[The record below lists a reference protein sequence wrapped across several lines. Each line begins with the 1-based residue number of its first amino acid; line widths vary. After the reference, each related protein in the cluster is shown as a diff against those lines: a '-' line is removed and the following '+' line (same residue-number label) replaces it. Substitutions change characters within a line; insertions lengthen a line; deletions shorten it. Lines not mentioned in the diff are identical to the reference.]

1 MAAVLKKRALAEY
14 SQTIQ
19 EEPPKPVKK
28 LRLVKK
34 LTLGNSAIV
43 YIGLLEKSK
52 SSNDALQ
59 VLVRIADCLKFEYE
73 VVSTVR
79 AKILALFA
87 DISKEQGA
95 DIPSITE
102 ELISLLKKEESH
114 KVLAQGVSA
123 LLKIGRLQPDNQGLH
138 QKIVQVAIQRLKDTS
153 HLVKCTS
160 LELIGDLLPVGA
172 TVETSPGSIMRLVGD
187 YTHSDEGRVRSAAFR
202 AMMTLHG
209 RGLTLDPSVYSEACL
224 ALKDDYEI
232 VRQEALRLVWV
243 LGRTYPENIIV
254 LPSSDEEVRLVDD
267 AFGKLCNM
275 INDLSMNVRTLAAE
289 KLGSMTLVSPKF
301 LHQTLDKKL
310 MSNMRKKRSAH
321 ERAWESITSGEWA
334 SGKNWSDDAPREV
347 IDAESVSL
355 MSSGSCGAFVH
366 GLEDE
371 FLEVRYASVESVCQ
385 LSLDNPQFAHMSL
398 DFLVD
403 MFNDEIEEVRIK
415 AIDSLTRISRH
426 IVLREDQLETILG
439 ALKDFSMDVREGLHK
454 MLASCRLS
462 SKNCLQM
469 CVESLLENLKKYPM
483 DRRST
488 WHCLQKI
495 GQSHPELTLP
505 LVPELLAIHPFFD
518 TPEPDVEDPACIL
531 HSHTLWFNV
540 CELELEQFYNIQHLY
555 VCILILVFNAAQQ
568 SPTMLQLFE
577 EHTLKH
583 YSYLRDTMPT
593 LVPALKSYEP
603 PIILTRAVCSQ
614 LVGSSR
620 PADPAPLSTGSAQYL
635 SDILAR
641 IETAPSSCVRRELM
655 EACRH
660 DLSRLATIDRAIPGA
675 LQFSALY
682 ISSQL
687 LMIDILSNKLWSNPS
702 ALASQQGN
710 VVKNCISQL
719 LSQCLKLQHLYVGLN
734 TEDLSC
740 VKQFK
745 LKALALQLVYIVRGS
760 NFSALAL
767 CEHFL
772 ETVEDTQRYLSE
784 HEVQPEAFT
793 SSLFKELG
801 LLEDT
806 KPGPVA
812 RCLLPLL
819 QVSTPAPLPHTN
831 IEVERKLK
839 GVGESNS
846 NAAVERSFSIIKECL
861 VENLHE
867 DGLIAQ
873 YVTYDAVTAAGGLI
887 NMTISKKM
895 IYAVRDAPGIR
906 KEVLDKKK
914 KIEIDLSQ
922 KRKTASEEIRKL
934 EVKRR
939 TVLQKAKE
947 EEEIRS
953 SMAVISEPTGD
964 LETALKFTAGLV
976 LGVHCDALLHNIQDI
991 STLRIKVKYPD
1002 QQTHLLVP
1010 RPTDLRPLEPPD
1022 HRLLTTILLS
1032 HHVWTEA
1039 CIVEVS
1045 LALDVARAESGL
1057 AGRKVLSSGSMR
1069 SDDPWV
1075 LDLCRPV
1082 KVLVSPKPIKRGI

>member
-1 MAAVLKKRALAEY
+1 MLDGRGEGISASSGNIVEY
-14 SQTIQ
+14 CDSASD

-59 VLVRIADCLKFEYE
+59 VLVRIADCLKFEEEDIPDVIKKLSEYFQYE

-439 ALKDFSMDVREGLHK
+439 ALKDLLITVKTFVCQDFSMDVREGLHK

-540 CELELEQFYNIQHLY
+540 CELELEQFYNIQHLCLNSLFLVPHLTSCLD

-831 IEVERKLK
+831 IKMGRKLK
-839 GVGESNS
+839 GVRESNS
-846 NAAVERSFSIIKECL
+846 NAAVERSFSMNKECL

-873 YVTYDAVTAAGGLI
+873 Y
-887 NMTISKKM
+887 
-895 IYAVRDAPGIR
+895 
-906 KEVLDKKK
+906 
-914 KIEIDLSQ
+914 
-922 KRKTASEEIRKL
+922 
-934 EVKRR
+934 
-939 TVLQKAKE
+939 
-947 EEEIRS
+947 IRS

>member
-19 EEPPKPVKK
+19 EEPPKPAKK

-59 VLVRIADCLKFEYE
+59 VLVRIADCLKFEEEDIPDVIKKLSEYFQYE

-347 IDAESVSL
+347 IDADSVSL
-355 MSSGSCGAFVH
+355 MGSGSCGAFVH

-403 MFNDEIEEVRIK
+403 MFNDEIEDVRIK

-518 TPEPDVEDPACIL
+518 TPEPDVEDPA
-531 HSHTLWFNV
+531 
-540 CELELEQFYNIQHLY
+540 Y

-593 LVPALKSYEP
+593 LVPALK
-603 PIILTRAVCSQ
+603 L
-614 LVGSSR
+614 LGSSR

-635 SDILAR
+635 SAILAR

-687 LMIDILSNKLWSNPS
+687 LMMDILSNKLWSNPS

-784 HEVQPEAFT
+784 HEVQPEVFT
-793 SSLFKELG
+793 SALFKELG

-831 IEVERKLK
+831 I
-839 GVGESNS
+839 
-846 NAAVERSFSIIKECL
+846 
-861 VENLHE
+861 
-867 DGLIAQ
+867 
-873 YVTYDAVTAAGGLI
+873 
-887 NMTISKKM
+887 
-895 IYAVRDAPGIR
+895 
-906 KEVLDKKK
+906 
-914 KIEIDLSQ
+914 
-922 KRKTASEEIRKL
+922 
-934 EVKRR
+934 
-939 TVLQKAKE
+939 
-947 EEEIRS
+947 EIRS

-1022 HRLLTTILLS
+1022 HRLLTTVLLS

-1057 AGRKVLSSGSMR
+1057 AGRKVLSSGSVR

>member
-1 MAAVLKKRALAEY
+1 
-14 SQTIQ
+14 
-19 EEPPKPVKK
+19 
-28 LRLVKK
+28 
-34 LTLGNSAIV
+34 
-43 YIGLLEKSK
+43 
-52 SSNDALQ
+52 
-59 VLVRIADCLKFEYE
+59 
-73 VVSTVR
+73 
-79 AKILALFA
+79 
-87 DISKEQGA
+87 
-95 DIPSITE
+95 
-102 ELISLLKKEESH
+102 
-114 KVLAQGVSA
+114 
-123 LLKIGRLQPDNQGLH
+123 
-138 QKIVQVAIQRLKDTS
+138 
-153 HLVKCTS
+153 
-160 LELIGDLLPVGA
+160 
-172 TVETSPGSIMRLVGD
+172 MRLVGD

-202 AMMTLHG
+202 AMMTLHD

-439 ALKDFSMDVREGLHK
+439 ALKVRNCQGPPDYSENVCLPGLFNGCKRRPSQDAGVLPSVQQELSPDVCRE
-454 MLASCRLS
+454 S
-462 SKNCLQM
+462 SGEPQEISHGELTPDIDQSYCPD
-469 CVESLLENLKKYPM
+469 VESLLEKLKKYPM

-518 TPEPDVEDPACIL
+518 TPEPDVEDPA
-531 HSHTLWFNV
+531 
-540 CELELEQFYNIQHLY
+540 Y

-593 LVPALKSYEP
+593 LVPALK
-603 PIILTRAVCSQ
+603 

-620 PADPAPLSTGSAQYL
+620 PADPASLSTGSAQYL
-635 SDILAR
+635 SAILAR

-831 IEVERKLK
+831 IE
-839 GVGESNS
+839 
-846 NAAVERSFSIIKECL
+846 
-861 VENLHE
+861 
-867 DGLIAQ
+867 
-873 YVTYDAVTAAGGLI
+873 
-887 NMTISKKM
+887 
-895 IYAVRDAPGIR
+895 
-906 KEVLDKKK
+906 
-914 KIEIDLSQ
+914 
-922 KRKTASEEIRKL
+922 
-934 EVKRR
+934 
-939 TVLQKAKE
+939 
-947 EEEIRS
+947 IRS

-1010 RPTDLRPLEPPD
+1010 RPTDLRPLEPLN

>member
-1 MAAVLKKRALAEY
+1 MQGYQNVV
-14 SQTIQ
+14 QF
-19 EEPPKPVKK
+19 
-28 LRLVKK
+28 LV
-34 LTLGNSAIV
+34 
-43 YIGLLEKSK
+43 
-52 SSNDALQ
+52 
-59 VLVRIADCLKFEYE
+59 C
-73 VVSTVR
+73 VV
-79 AKILALFA
+79 
-87 DISKEQGA
+87 
-95 DIPSITE
+95 
-102 ELISLLKKEESH
+102 
-114 KVLAQGVSA
+114 
-123 LLKIGRLQPDNQGLH
+123 
-138 QKIVQVAIQRLKDTS
+138 
-153 HLVKCTS
+153 
-160 LELIGDLLPVGA
+160 
-172 TVETSPGSIMRLVGD
+172 
-187 YTHSDEGRVRSAAFR
+187 
-202 AMMTLHG
+202 
-209 RGLTLDPSVYSEACL
+209 
-224 ALKDDYEI
+224 
-232 VRQEALRLVWV
+232 
-243 LGRTYPENIIV
+243 
-254 LPSSDEEVRLVDD
+254 
-267 AFGKLCNM
+267 
-275 INDLSMNVRTLAAE
+275 
-289 KLGSMTLVSPKF
+289 
-301 LHQTLDKKL
+301 
-310 MSNMRKKRSAH
+310 
-321 ERAWESITSGEWA
+321 
-334 SGKNWSDDAPREV
+334 
-347 IDAESVSL
+347 
-355 MSSGSCGAFVH
+355 
-366 GLEDE
+366 
-371 FLEVRYASVESVCQ
+371 EVRYASVESVCQ

-403 MFNDEIEEVRIK
+403 MFNDEIEDVRIK

-483 DRRST
+483 QQPFHSLDPPQTHRATKELGKLVYSMACLGNWRFTSFPAVALQSSSHFPQYKLLHSTLCALHDQLQFVALRVSLCMYTPLSYLVDVLGCLVAVLGCLVAVLGCLVAVLGCLVAVLGCLVAVLGCLDRRST

-531 HSHTLWFNV
+531 HSHTL
-540 CELELEQFYNIQHLY
+540 ELELELFYNIQHLY

-593 LVPALKSYEP
+593 LVPALKVVSLSMP
-603 PIILTRAVCSQ
+603 PRNL
-614 LVGSSR
+614 LGSSR

-635 SDILAR
+635 SAILAR

-687 LMIDILSNKLWSNPS
+687 LMMDILSNKLWSNPS

-784 HEVQPEAFT
+784 HEVQPEVFT
-793 SSLFKELG
+793 SALFKELG

-831 IEVERKLK
+831 I
-839 GVGESNS
+839 
-846 NAAVERSFSIIKECL
+846 
-861 VENLHE
+861 
-867 DGLIAQ
+867 
-873 YVTYDAVTAAGGLI
+873 
-887 NMTISKKM
+887 
-895 IYAVRDAPGIR
+895 
-906 KEVLDKKK
+906 
-914 KIEIDLSQ
+914 
-922 KRKTASEEIRKL
+922 
-934 EVKRR
+934 
-939 TVLQKAKE
+939 
-947 EEEIRS
+947 EIRS

-1022 HRLLTTILLS
+1022 HRLLTTVLLS

-1057 AGRKVLSSGSMR
+1057 AGRKVLSSGSVR